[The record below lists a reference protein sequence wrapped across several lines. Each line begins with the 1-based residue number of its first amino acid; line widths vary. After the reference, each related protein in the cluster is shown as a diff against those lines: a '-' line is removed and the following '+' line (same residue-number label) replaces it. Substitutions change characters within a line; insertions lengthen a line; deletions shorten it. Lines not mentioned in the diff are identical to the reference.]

1 MQRWR
6 RTGRVGLILNL
17 VIGLAI
23 ALVIAMTWRVVS
35 SDAEPAS
42 ADNQT
47 ATVDTGDVTATVSAS
62 GNVEAARTVEASFE
76 GAGGTLTRIYVKAG
90 DKVTKGQLLAAVD
103 KSSAIQDLRLAQASL
118 ESAQASYQAIAGGR
132 TSAEAAQDSASVAT
146 AQQSVT
152 SARIALSQARASYA
166 LTKRQQDAA
175 VSRAEK
181 DLADASG
188 AEATSAARSALVA
201 ARSSRDTALLQGRQ
215 QITSQEQ
222 QVRSAELQLRS
233 TRAQV
238 AVSSQGATEDELA
251 SARSQ
256 VTSAQVG
263 VDQAQEA
270 LEQTVLRA
278 PAAGT
283 VTAVNGTVGQSSS
296 GAVADDSTSGDSTGL
311 VTITSTGSLEVTAY
325 VAEAD
330 IDDVEVGQTAT
341 VTLSA
346 SDREVAGTVTSVDTV
361 ETVTNNVVEYGVTV
375 LLDQHKDV
383 RIGATSQLTISTG
396 EKQGVTRVSSSAL
409 TTIGDRT
416 TATVQADDG
425 TTSTVVVEI
434 GLQGDTTT
442 EVLSGLAPGD
452 VVVLPEQDDTA
463 DNGFTF
469 PGGGG
474 PVVLDGGPAGS

>member
-1 MQRWR
+1 M
-6 RTGRVGLILNL
+6 VNL
-17 VIGLAI
+17 VIALAI

-42 ADNQT
+42 ADRQT
-47 ATVDTGDVTATVSAS
+47 ATVDSGDVTATVSAS

-76 GAGGTLTRIYVKAG
+76 GAGGTLTETYVRVG
-90 DKVTKGQLLAAVD
+90 DKVKKGQLLAGVD
-103 KSSAIQDLRLAQASL
+103 KTSANQDLRLAQASL

-132 TSAEAAQDSASVAT
+132 TPAEAAQDSASVAS
-146 AQQSVT
+146 AEQSVR
-152 SARIALSQARASYA
+152 SARISLSQARASYA
-166 LTKRQQDAA
+166 LTTRQQDAA
-175 VSRAEK
+175 VDRAEK
-181 DLADASG
+181 DLANAAG
-188 AEATSAARSALVA
+188 AEAKSAARSALVA
-201 ARSSRDTALLQGRQ
+201 ARSSRDSAILQGRQ
-215 QITSQEQ
+215 EITNQEQ
-222 QVRSAELQLRS
+222 QVRAAELQLRS

-238 AVSSQGATEDELA
+238 AVSAQGATADELA

-270 LEQTVLRA
+270 LSQTVLRA
-278 PAAGT
+278 PATGT
-283 VTAVNGTVGQSSS
+283 VTAVNGAVGQSSS
-296 GAVADDSTSGDSTGL
+296 GAGSTGDTSDTSSGL
-311 VTITSTGSLEVTAY
+311 VTITSTGSLDVTAY

-330 IDDVEVGQTAT
+330 ISDVEVGQTAT

-346 SDREVAGTVTSVDTV
+346 SDREVTGKVTSVDTV

-375 LLDQHKDV
+375 LLDSHQGV
-383 RIGATSQLTISTG
+383 RIGATSQLSINTG

-434 GLQGDTTT
+434 GLQGDATT
-442 EVLSGLAPGD
+442 EVLSGLSPGD
-452 VVVLPEQDDTA
+452 VVVLPEKEDA
-463 DNGFTF
+463 ANNGFTF
-469 PGGGG
+469 TGGGGG
-474 PVVLDGGPAGS
+474 PAVSLGGGPAGP

>member
-1 MQRWR
+1 VVN
-6 RTGRVGLILNL
+6 T
-17 VIGLAI
+17 VIALAV

-42 ADNQT
+42 ADRQT

-62 GNVEAARTVEASFE
+62 GNVEAASTVEASFE
-76 GAGGTLTRIYVKAG
+76 GAGGTLTKIYVKQG
-90 DKVTKGQLLAAVD
+90 DKVKKGQLLAAID
-103 KSSAIQDLRLAQASL
+103 KTSARQDLRHAQASL
-118 ESAQASYQAIAGGR
+118 QSAQASYAAVAGGR
-132 TSAEAAQDSASVAT
+132 TSAEAAQDATSVAS
-146 AQQSVT
+146 AEQSVR
-152 SARIALSQARASYA
+152 SARVSLSQSRASYA

-175 VSRAEK
+175 VARAERQ
-181 DLADASG
+181 LANASDA
-188 AEATSAARSALVA
+188 ETKSAARSALVA
-201 ARSSRDTALLQGRQ
+201 AREARDSALLQGRQ

-238 AVSSQGATEDELA
+238 AVSAQGATEDELA

-263 VDQAQEA
+263 VEQAQTT

-296 GAVADDSTSGDSTGL
+296 GSAATDAEDTGGSSGL
-311 VTITSTGSLEVTAY
+311 VTITSTGTLEVTAY

-330 IDDVEVGQTAT
+330 IGDVEVGQSAT

-375 LLDQHKDV
+375 LLDRHDGL
-383 RIGATSQLTISTG
+383 RLGATSQLTINTG
-396 EKQGVTRVSSSAL
+396 EKAGVTRVSSSAL

-416 TATVQADDG
+416 TATVLADDG
-425 TTSTVVVEI
+425 TTSTVVVEV
-434 GLQGDTTT
+434 GLEGDTTT

-452 VVVLPEQDDTA
+452 VVVLPEQEDSG
-463 DNGFTF
+463 NGGFTF
-469 PGGGG
+469 PAGGLG
-474 PVVLDGGPAGS
+474 GGPAGP

>member
-1 MQRWR
+1 M
-6 RTGRVGLILNL
+6 VNVAIA
-17 VIGLAI
+17 LAI

-42 ADNQT
+42 AGNQT

-62 GNVEAARTVEASFE
+62 GNVEAARTVEASFD
-76 GAGGTLTRIYVKAG
+76 GAGGTLTKIYVRAG
-90 DKVTKGQLLAAVD
+90 DKVKKGQLLAAVD
-103 KSSAIQDLRLAQASL
+103 KTSASHDLRLAQASL
-118 ESAQASYQAIAGGR
+118 ESAQASYQAIASGR
-132 TSAEAAQDSASVAT
+132 TAAEAAQDSASVAS
-146 AQQSVT
+146 AEQSVR
-152 SARIALSQARASYA
+152 SARIAVSQARATYA

-175 VSRAEK
+175 VDRAEK
-181 DLADASG
+181 DLANATG
-188 AEATSAARSALVA
+188 AEATSSARSALIA
-201 ARSSRDTALLQGRQ
+201 ARSSRDSALLQGRQ

-238 AVSSQGATEDELA
+238 AVSSQGASDDELA
-251 SARSQ
+251 SAGSQ

-263 VDQAQEA
+263 VEQAQEA

-296 GAVADDSTSGDSTGL
+296 GSGGTEDTGSTSGL

-330 IDDVEVGQTAT
+330 INDVEVGQTAT
-341 VTLSA
+341 ATLSA
-346 SDREVAGTVTSVDTV
+346 SDREVAGTVISVDTV

-375 LLDQHKDV
+375 LLDQHEGV

-396 EKQGVTRVSSSAL
+396 EKQGVTRVAISAL

-434 GLQGDTTT
+434 GLQGDSTT
-442 EVLSGLAPGD
+442 EVLSGLSPGD
-452 VVVLPEQDDTA
+452 VVVLPEQEDA
-463 DNGFTF
+463 ANNGFTF
-469 PGGGG
+469 PDGGGGG
-474 PVVLDGGPAGS
+474 PVTGLGGGPAGP